1 MTVFI
6 LNNIFNYL
14 NSLIDL
20 NNSYELDLRL
30 LIVTYRLSNDLLI
43 LVYLGEII
51 KDMIV
56 NHNKIWKYKNILNV
70 EKYIISKN

>member
-20 NNSYELDLRL
+20 NNSYELDLKL

-56 NHNKIWKYKNILNV
+56 NHNKM
-70 EKYIISKN
+70 

>member
-30 LIVTYRLSNDLLI
+30 SIVTYRLSNDLLI

-56 NHNKIWKYKNILNV
+56 NHNKM
-70 EKYIISKN
+70 

>member
-30 LIVTYRLSNDLLI
+30 SIVTYRLSNDLLI

-56 NHNKIWKYKNILNV
+56 NHNKMWKYKNIL
-70 EKYIISKN
+70 

>member
-30 LIVTYRLSNDLLI
+30 LIVTYTLSNDLLI

-56 NHNKIWKYKNILNV
+56 NHNKM
-70 EKYIISKN
+70 

>member
-56 NHNKIWKYKNILNV
+56 NHNKM
-70 EKYIISKN
+70 

>member
-56 NHNKIWKYKNILNV
+56 NHNKI
-70 EKYIISKN
+70 

>member
-56 NHNKIWKYKNILNV
+56 NHNKMWKYKNIL
-70 EKYIISKN
+70 

>member
-20 NNSYELDLRL
+20 NNSYKLDLRL
-30 LIVTYRLSNDLLI
+30 SIVTYRLSNDLLI

-56 NHNKIWKYKNILNV
+56 NHNKM
-70 EKYIISKN
+70 